1 MSTRIGPEPPLVL
14 TVDIGT
20 SGVRAALY
28 DGFGEE
34 IDATE
39 ARVQRTFE
47 TTPEG
52 GAELSA
58 EEALEQV
65 AQAIDAALAAAAHL
79 PEPPEA
85 VALSCFWHSLVGVDD
100 EGRAL
105 TPVYGWADMRA
116 AAAAEELRG
125 RFDEPE
131 MHTRTG
137 CRFHPSYWPAKFLWL
152 QKEQKDIF
160 ARARRWM
167 TFAEFLVLRL
177 FGETA
182 ISISMASGTGL
193 LNLRGG
199 VWESGLL
206 ESLSVSLDQLPR
218 VARANEIFTKLRDE
232 YARRWPRLEHAR
244 WYPAIGDGA
253 ANNIGEG
260 CMTPARAALMIGTS
274 GAMRVMWEGTPL
286 SQIPTALWCYRAD
299 YNRLVV
305 GGALSDG
312 GGLYGWLREAFAI
325 REQREATEQALAG
338 MEPDAHGLTIMPF
351 WAGERSTNW
360 SNNARGAIL
369 GLTMH
374 TKPLDILRAAMEAV
388 AYRLAFIGGALETVA
403 KGFDII
409 ASGGALLN
417 SPVWA
422 QIIADVLGRPLT
434 LSGVREA
441 SSRGA
446 ALLALELAGKIGNVA
461 AVPAPSG
468 ETYQPDMARH
478 ALYRRGLER
487 HQKIYERLVLDQEF
501 ARVVSEAARAEENE
515 IRRES

>member
-1 MSTRIGPEPPLVL
+1 M
-14 TVDIGT
+14 
-20 SGVRAALY
+20 
-28 DGFGEE
+28 
-34 IDATE
+34 
-39 ARVQRTFE
+39 
-47 TTPEG
+47 
-52 GAELSA
+52 
-58 EEALEQV
+58 
-65 AQAIDAALAAAAHL
+65 
-79 PEPPEA
+79 
-85 VALSCFWHSLVGVDD
+85 
-100 EGRAL
+100 
-105 TPVYGWADMRA
+105 
-116 AAAAEELRG
+116 
-125 RFDEPE
+125 
-131 MHTRTG
+131 
-137 CRFHPSYWPAKFLWL
+137 
-152 QKEQKDIF
+152 
-160 ARARRWM
+160 
-167 TFAEFLVLRL
+167 
-177 FGETA
+177 
-182 ISISMASGTGL
+182 
-193 LNLRGG
+193 
-199 VWESGLL
+199 
-206 ESLSVSLDQLPR
+206 
-218 VARANEIFTKLRDE
+218 
-232 YARRWPRLEHAR
+232 
-244 WYPAIGDGA
+244 
-253 ANNIGEG
+253 
-260 CMTPARAALMIGTS
+260 
-274 GAMRVMWEGTPL
+274 
-286 SQIPTALWCYRAD
+286 WCYRAD

-515 IRRES
+515 NRRES

>member
-1 MSTRIGPEPPLVL
+1 VL

-20 SGVRAALY
+20 SGVRAAVF
-28 DGFGEE
+28 DGFGTEL
-34 IDATE
+34 DGTE

-65 AQAIDAALAAAAHL
+65 GQAIDTALANSAHL

-100 EGRAL
+100 EGRAI

-125 RFDEPE
+125 RFDERE

-152 QKEQKDIF
+152 REERKDIF
-160 ARARRWM
+160 ESAKRWM
-167 TFAEFLVLRL
+167 TFAEFLTLRL

-199 VWESGLL
+199 VWENGLL

-218 VARANEIFTKLRDE
+218 VARANEIFVKLRDE
-232 YARRWPRLEHAR
+232 YSRRWPRLEHAR

-274 GAMRVMWEGTPL
+274 GAMRVMWAGAPL
-286 SQIPTALWCYRAD
+286 REIPPALWCYRAD

-312 GGLYGWLREAFAI
+312 GGLYGWLRGAFAI
-325 REQREATEQALAG
+325 NAEQREATEQALAK

-374 TKPLDILRAAMEAV
+374 TTPTDILRAAMEAV
-388 AYRLAFIGGALETVA
+388 AYRLGFIGGALENVSG
-403 KGFDII
+403 GFDIV

-417 SPVWA
+417 SPTWA

-434 LSGVREA
+434 LSGVQEA

-446 ALLALELAGKIGNVA
+446 ALYALELAGKIANIA
-461 AVPAPSG
+461 SVPAPAG

-478 ALYRRGLER
+478 ALYLKGLER
-487 HQKIYERLVLDQEF
+487 HQKIYEHLILDQEF
-501 ARVVSEAARAEENE
+501 ASIIDSKSESGMKKD
-515 IRRES
+515 ESVAMQDE